1 MGSPSQTLSL
11 IRNCQINQETW
22 ENQNETL
29 DSIAIR
35 EANIV
40 NNTDDTEVHSRASH
54 NGINSADSSGSIS
67 EASVQFQ
74 GESEDGASQA
84 DTIPYDNLRSPVSNR
99 KQKEIV
105 VHRLK
110 LK

>member
-1 MGSPSQTLSL
+1 MDSPNQTLSL
-11 IRNCQINQETW
+11 IRNRQINQETW

-29 DSIAIR
+29 DSIAIP

-40 NNTDDTEVHSRASH
+40 NNTDDTAVHSRACH

-67 EASVQFQ
+67 EASVQVQ
-74 GESEDGASQA
+74 GESEDGASQG
-84 DTIPYDNLRSPVSNR
+84 TIPYDNLRSPVSNR

>member
-1 MGSPSQTLSL
+1 M
-11 IRNCQINQETW
+11 
-22 ENQNETL
+22 
-29 DSIAIR
+29 
-35 EANIV
+35 
-40 NNTDDTEVHSRASH
+40 HSRASH

-67 EASVQFQ
+67 EASVQVP

-84 DTIPYDNLRSPVSNR
+84 DPIPYHNLRSPVSNR

-105 VHRLK
+105 VHKLK